1 MTVPVVAV
9 VTALNMLLDR
19 YVNPVSLYSIYLVA
33 VIFVAL
39 RWGTG
44 PSVLASVLSLL
55 AFDYLFVAPRHTLT
69 MAHPGDLLGAL
80 VFFLASIA
88 IGQLIRITQRQYEAL
103 HVRAERISLLEEM
116 SKELLALPP
125 LELLIGMAGSAGD
138 FHDSVSVLRTTVLDD
153 LSQST
158 VRNLSKAVSDPVMV
172 MFGTSAA
179 SLKVWGRSQPDLTLT
194 TEELAVAEWT
204 FGHGEPAGA
213 GTETLAGVGFYFM
226 PMKSREQT
234 IGVIGVKGNY
244 QSLLPEQRHLIGAIA
259 NLASLSASRW
269 ISA

>member
-1 MTVPVVAV
+1 VDP
-9 VTALNMLLDR
+9 

-44 PSVLASVLSLL
+44 PSLVCSVLGLL
-55 AFDYLFVAPRHTLT
+55 AFDFLFVEPRHTFT
-69 MAHPGDLLGAL
+69 IAHPADLLGVL

-88 IGQLIRITQRQYEAL
+88 IGQLIRITQRQYQAL
-103 HVRAERISLLEEM
+103 HVRAERVSLLEEM

-138 FHDSVSVLRTTVLDD
+138 FHDSVSVLKTTVLDD
-153 LSQST
+153 ISQNT
-158 VRNLSKAVSDPVMV
+158 VRNLAKAVSDPILIML
-172 MFGTSAA
+172 GTTADA
-179 SLKVWGRSQPDLTLT
+179 LKVWARIQPDLTLSP
-194 TEELAVAEWT
+194 EELAVAEWVLL
-204 FGHGEPAGA
+204 HGQPAGA
-213 GTETLAGVGFYFM
+213 GTETLTSVGFYFI
-226 PMKSREQT
+226 PMRTRKQT

-269 ISA
+269 VSA